1 MMLVVT
7 VMRMMSVMLLVLL
20 LLLLMLLLL
29 LLHVIVLVFLLRGF
43 VSGQHGVGDGLDT
56 AVGVEVSV
64 VEIEAEVGE
73 AGKRPD
79 SA

>member
-7 VMRMMSVMLLVLL
+7 VMRVMSVLVL

-43 VSGQHGVGDGLDT
+43 VSGQHGVGDGLDA
-56 AVGVEVSV
+56 AVGVKVSV
-64 VEIEAEVGE
+64 VEVEAEVGE

>member
-7 VMRMMSVMLLVLL
+7 VMRVISVMLLVL

-43 VSGQHGVGDGLDT
+43 VSGQHGVGDGLDA
-56 AVGVEVSV
+56 AVGVKVSV
-64 VEIEAEVGE
+64 VEVEAEVGE

>member
-7 VMRMMSVMLLVLL
+7 VMRVMSVLVL

-43 VSGQHGVGDGLDT
+43 VSGQHGVGDGLDA
-56 AVGVEVSV
+56 AVGVKVSV
-64 VEIEAEVGE
+64 VEVEAEVAE

>member
-7 VMRMMSVMLLVLL
+7 VMRVMSVLVL

-56 AVGVEVSV
+56 AVGVKVSV
-64 VEIEAEVGE
+64 VEVEAEVGE